1 MHVSL
6 TATATLV
13 RNNMPMIMTHNVRGG
28 VVDGGSDT
36 LILFHILLDT
46 KI

>member
-36 LILFHILLDT
+36 LILFYILLN
-46 KI
+46 KKM